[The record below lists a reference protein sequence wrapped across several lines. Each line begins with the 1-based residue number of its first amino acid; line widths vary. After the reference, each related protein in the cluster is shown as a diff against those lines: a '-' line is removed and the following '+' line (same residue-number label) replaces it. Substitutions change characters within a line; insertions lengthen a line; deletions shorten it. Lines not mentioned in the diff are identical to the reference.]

1 MNNIDLMNYWIES
14 SDEDYEAMKV
24 LFNNHKNTWCLF
36 IGHLVIEKLLK
47 ALYSKKNKNTPH
59 APKVHDLLYLS
70 EKVELDLTEN
80 QERLLNIITKFNI
93 NARYD
98 DYKKEFQNK
107 CTDEYTIEQIQN
119 IEEVRTWLKNLL
131 ATN

>member
-1 MNNIDLMNYWIES
+1 M
-14 SDEDYEAMKV
+14 
-24 LFNNHKNTWCLF
+24 
-36 IGHLVIEKLLK
+36 
-47 ALYSKKNKNTPH
+47 
-59 APKVHDLLYLS
+59 
-70 EKVELDLTEN
+70 ELDLTEN
-80 QERLLNIITKFNI
+80 QERLLSIITKFNI

-119 IEEVRTWLKNLL
+119 IEGVRTWLKNLL

>member
-1 MNNIDLMNYWIES
+1 MLVYSPFSNSKTFKS
-14 SDEDYEAMKV
+14 S
-24 LFNNHKNTWCLF
+24 LFK
-36 IGHLVIEKLLK
+36 EKLL
-47 ALYSKKNKNTPH
+47 S
-59 APKVHDLLYLS
+59 
-70 EKVELDLTEN
+70 
-80 QERLLNIITKFNI
+80 IIAKFNI

-131 ATN
+131 AIN